1 MLIVFIIVAI
11 ALIVL
16 GIWLISQCCEVSG
29 IIVTVV
35 AALMLIFSVVGI
47 GAQGK
52 ALVRGRYLDAQIAMY
67 TEENQAIEKKIADSV
82 NAYLQHESGVMEKL
96 KTNPE
101 SSVTIVAA
109 YPELNSS
116 KLIEEQIKIYNTN
129 SQKIKKLKEEKVLLG
144 SRRWW
149 IYFGS

>member
-1 MLIVFIIVAI
+1 MLIVFIVVAI
-11 ALIVL
+11 ALVIL
-16 GIWLISQCCEVSG
+16 GIWLVSECCEGAGCAITVIG
-29 IIVTVV
+29 VILLIIS
-35 AALMLIFSVVGI
+35 IVGI
-47 GAQGK
+47 GTNGK
-52 ALVRGRYLDAQIAMY
+52 ALIQGRYLDAQIAMY

-82 NAYLQHESGVMEKL
+82 NAYIQHESGVMEKL

-116 KLIEEQIKIYNTN
+116 KLIEEQIKIYNAN
-129 SQKIKKLKEEKVLLG
+129 SQKIKELKEEKVLLG

>member
-1 MLIVFIIVAI
+1 MLIVFIVVAI
-11 ALIVL
+11 ALVIL
-16 GIWLISQCCEVSG
+16 GIWLVSECCEGAGCAIAVIG
-29 IIVTVV
+29 AILLII
-35 AALMLIFSVVGI
+35 SVVSIGI
-47 GAQGK
+47 NGK
-52 ALVRGRYLDAQIAMY
+52 ALIQGRYLDAQIAMY

-82 NAYLQHESGVMEKL
+82 NAYIQHESGVMEKL

-116 KLIEEQIKIYNTN
+116 KLIEEQIKIYNAN
-129 SQKIKKLKEEKVLLG
+129 SQKIKELKEEKVLLG